1 MNTKK
6 IIGTVLVVGAVQ
18 VLSTQAAFADAS
30 SHAGCIGI
38 EASSISPPGSID
50 EFPGGMSELQASVH
64 DLAKQLG
71 VAPGA
76 IISSVAHLHE
86 GSHAAC
92 DEATE

>member
-1 MNTKK
+1 MNTAK

-18 VLSTQAAFADAS
+18 VLSMQVAFADAS
-30 SHAGCIGI
+30 SHASCIGI

-50 EFPGGMSELQASVH
+50 ELPGGMSDCRPSCRTWPG
-64 DLAKQLG
+64 KG
-71 VAPGA
+71 VTPGA
-76 IISSVAHLHE
+76 IISSVAQLHE

>member
-6 IIGTVLVVGAVQ
+6 VVGAVLVVGALQ
-18 VLSTQAAFADAS
+18 ALSTQAAFADAS
-30 SHAGCIGI
+30 PHASCIGL
-38 EASSISPPGSID
+38 EASSISPPGSND
-50 EFPGGMSELQASVH
+50 EFPGGMSQLQAFVH

-71 VAPGA
+71 VPPGA
-76 IISSVAHLHE
+76 VISSVAHLHE